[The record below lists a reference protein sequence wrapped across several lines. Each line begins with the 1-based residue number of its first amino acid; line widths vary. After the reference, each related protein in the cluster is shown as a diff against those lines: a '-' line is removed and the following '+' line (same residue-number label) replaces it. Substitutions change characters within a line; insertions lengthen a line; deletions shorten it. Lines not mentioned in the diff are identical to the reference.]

1 MLDELLGASG
11 RNAAERLRAWRGT
24 KGAARAG
31 RLRWA
36 GVPALIAAAVGGY
49 ALKKYKDRK
58 DAEAAKRKDFE
69 TPPAGAAG

>member
-1 MLDELLGASG
+1 MFDELLGVSG
-11 RNAAERLRAWRGT
+11 RDAAKRLRAWRGT
-24 KGAARAG
+24 NGAARTA

-36 GVPALIAAAVGGY
+36 AVPVLLAAAVGGY
-49 ALKKYKDRK
+49 ALKKYRDRK